1 MIFLVD
7 CFYGGGKED
16 GLEVAKRSLGGHASH
31 PQVQWAKGSGR
42 ERAPLQGEQGLPQSR
57 AKLARDSGSQ
67 DRPLS
72 SDRAGAGA
80 GLVGTTGCSESLLYS
95 RPSRPC
101 SRSAGQQSGSVIKPT
116 MRASFF
122 HNIFH
127 SNTP

>member
-31 PQVQWAKGSGR
+31 PRVQWAKRSGR
-42 ERAPLQGEQGLPQSR
+42 ERAPLQGGQCLPQSR

-72 SDRAGAGA
+72 SDRAGGAGA
-80 GLVGTTGCSESLLYS
+80 GLVGAMAAARACSAPGQAG
-95 RPSRPC
+95 RVP
-101 SRSAGQQSGSVIKPT
+101 GQQ
-116 MRASFF
+116 AS
-122 HNIFH
+122 
-127 SNTP
+127 SLDQ